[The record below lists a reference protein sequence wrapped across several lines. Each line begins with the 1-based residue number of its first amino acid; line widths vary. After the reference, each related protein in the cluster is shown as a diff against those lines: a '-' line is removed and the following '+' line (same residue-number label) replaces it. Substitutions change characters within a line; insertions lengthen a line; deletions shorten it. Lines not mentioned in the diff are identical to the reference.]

1 MALHFELS
9 IFKAT
14 YELLSVCTDLA
25 RRMPRDVKQLIGRS
39 LLDRCFHMTVLIQRA
54 NIARDK
60 SKDIDLLLEEVQ
72 VVEVHIRLARDNK
85 YIAVEWYG
93 RAIELTTSIGKMASR
108 WKQATT
114 PAA

>member
-9 IFKAT
+9 IFKST
-14 YELLSVCTDLA
+14 YELLSVCTELA

-39 LLDRCFHMTVLIQRA
+39 LLERCFHMTVLIQRA

-60 SKDIDLLLEEVQ
+60 GPHIDLLLEEVQ
-72 VVEVHIRLARDNK
+72 VIEVHVRLARDNR
-85 YIAVEWYG
+85 YIGVEWYG
-93 RAIELTTSIGKMASR
+93 RAVELTTSIGKMASG
-108 WKQATT
+108 WKKATT